1 MAVYLVGVKG
11 VGMTALALILQQL
24 GCAVR
29 GADVVN
35 ETFVTDDLLGQHNIV
50 VESFAEAHLTT
61 VAQPRLAAVIYSGA
75 HQGSHHAL
83 VQAATAMGVVVMSLA
98 QAVGCLSRQKDTI
111 AVAGVGG
118 KSSTTA
124 MLSLILRQAKMDP
137 AFAIGAGGVTNL
149 YTSGYW
155 SASGRFFVVEADE
168 YVADPVEDATPRFLY
183 LHPRHAIVTSL
194 VHDHPDFYPTINDTK
209 NAFSALLQSLT
220 ADSVLVYNGDDGNLR
235 TLVGQLPMVG
245 RSWAVGQHANN
256 EVVIGNIQVDEGS
269 EFTLTSQLWGKQ
281 TLTIALPGY
290 HHIADAAYAA
300 VMAAALGVDWT
311 IIAKALASY
320 QSIARRFQRMGET
333 AKGALCFDDYAHH
346 PREIAAIIE
355 TLKTWYPNR
364 RKVIA
369 FQPHTFSRTKVLLTD
384 FAQQL
389 ADPALAQ
396 VYLLPIFASAREQ
409 DDASVSSA
417 VLAEAIP
424 SPHVTTLS
432 SLDEL
437 AQQVMTLDSHTVFI
451 TLGAGDIYKVYDR
464 IRLH

>member
-1 MAVYLVGVKG
+1 
-11 VGMTALALILQQL
+11 
-24 GCAVR
+24 
-29 GADVVN
+29 
-35 ETFVTDDLLGQHNIV
+35 
-50 VESFAEAHLTT
+50 
-61 VAQPRLAAVIYSGA
+61 
-75 HQGSHHAL
+75 
-83 VQAATAMGVVVMSLA
+83 
-98 QAVGCLSRQKDTI
+98 
-111 AVAGVGG
+111 
-118 KSSTTA
+118 
-124 MLSLILRQAKMDP
+124 
-137 AFAIGAGGVTNL
+137 
-149 YTSGYW
+149 
-155 SASGRFFVVEADE
+155 
-168 YVADPVEDATPRFLY
+168 
-183 LHPRHAIVTSL
+183 
-194 VHDHPDFYPTINDTK
+194 
-209 NAFSALLQSLT
+209 
-220 ADSVLVYNGDDGNLR
+220 
-235 TLVGQLPMVG
+235 
-245 RSWAVGQHANN
+245 
-256 EVVIGNIQVDEGS
+256 
-269 EFTLTSQLWGKQ
+269 
-281 TLTIALPGY
+281 
-290 HHIADAAYAA
+290 
-300 VMAAALGVDWT
+300 MAAALGVDWT